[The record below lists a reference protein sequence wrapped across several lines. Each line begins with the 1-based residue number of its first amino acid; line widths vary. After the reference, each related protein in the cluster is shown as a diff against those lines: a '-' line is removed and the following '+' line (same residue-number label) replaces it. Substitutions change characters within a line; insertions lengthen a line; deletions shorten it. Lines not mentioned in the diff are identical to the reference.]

1 MNTVFEKLMQD
12 DAIRKGL
19 GQRIKQLRKDK
30 GWTQKEL
37 ANRIGTSPAQLNKYE
52 AGQNTPP
59 LDKLVLFAEVLTT
72 TADFLITGNLSEQ
85 MPISNTR
92 LLQRLQLIDN
102 FEPDEKETVI
112 KLLDAMIAKHNM
124 ESTVN
129 TLRDGHAVA
138 KKAS

>member
-1 MNTVFEKLMQD
+1 MTEILEKLMQD
-12 DAIRKGL
+12 DTLRKGL

-37 ANRIGTSPAQLNKYE
+37 ANRVGTSPAQLNKYE

-72 TADFLITGNLSEQ
+72 TADYLIAGNVSDN

-92 LLQRLQLIDN
+92 LVQRLQLIDQ
-102 FEPDEKETVI
+102 FDADEKETVI
-112 KLLDAMIAKHNM
+112 KLLDGMIAKHNM
-124 ESTVN
+124 ESTV
-129 TLRDGHAVA
+129 
-138 KKAS
+138 KALNDAGLKSKIA

>member
-1 MNTVFEKLMQD
+1 MNTVLEKLMQD

-72 TADFLITGNLSEQ
+72 SADFLITGNLSEA

-92 LLQRLQLIDN
+92 LVQRLQVIDS
-102 FEPDEKETVI
+102 FDADEKETVI
-112 KLLDAMIAKHNM
+112 KLLDGMIAKHNM
-124 ESTVN
+124 ESTVHSM
-129 TLRDGHAVA
+129 RDHTTTT
-138 KKAS
+138 KAG

>member
-1 MNTVFEKLMQD
+1 MTEILEKLMQD
-12 DAIRKGL
+12 DTLRKGL

-37 ANRIGTSPAQLNKYE
+37 ANRVGTSPAQLNKYE

-72 TADFLITGNLSEQ
+72 TADYLIAGNVSDN

-92 LLQRLQLIDN
+92 LVQRLQLIDQ
-102 FEPDEKETVI
+102 FDADEKETVI
-112 KLLDAMIAKHNM
+112 KLLDGMIACCGAPKIDQ
-124 ESTVN
+124 
-129 TLRDGHAVA
+129 L
-138 KKAS
+138 KKEVRAEN

>member
-1 MNTVFEKLMQD
+1 MNEILEKFMQD
-12 DAIRKGL
+12 DTLRKEL
-19 GQRIKQLRKDK
+19 GQRIKQLRKDM

-72 TADFLITGNLSEQ
+72 TADYLIAGNISEN

-92 LLQRLQLIDN
+92 LVQRLQLIDQ
-102 FEPDEKETVI
+102 FDADEKETVI
-112 KLLDAMIAKHNM
+112 KLLDGMIAKHNM
-124 ESTVN
+124 EITVK
-129 TLRDGHAVA
+129 TLND
-138 KKAS
+138 ASLPGKSV

>member
-1 MNTVFEKLMQD
+1 MNEVFEKFMQD
-12 DAIRKGL
+12 DTIRKAL

-59 LDKLVLFAEVLTT
+59 LDKLVLFAEVLSTS
-72 TADFLITGNLSEQ
+72 ADYLITGNLSEN

-92 LLQRLQLIDN
+92 LIQRLQLIERFDA
-102 FEPDEKETVI
+102 EDKETVI
-112 KLLDAMIAKHNM
+112 KLLDAMIAKHSM
-124 ESTVN
+124 EATVR
-129 TLRDGHAVA
+129 TLSDTYSSNAACR
-138 KKAS
+138 